1 MKKISTIV
9 SIFAFVAAAIGLIV
23 AAVYFLDRKF
33 GFFGCCDEEV
43 EDVDFVGEEYYA
55 EDLAEEE
62 PAVVVE
68 TAVEV
73 NAVEETAAEEA
84 SAEEQA

>member
-1 MKKISTIV
+1 MKKFSTII

-33 GFFGCCDEEV
+33 GFFSCCDEEV
-43 EDVDFVGEEYYA
+43 EDVDYVGEEYYA
-55 EDLAEEE
+55 EDLDEE

-68 TAVEV
+68 A
-73 NAVEETAAEEA
+73 APVEEAAEEA
-84 SAEEQA
+84 PAEEQA

>member
-1 MKKISTIV
+1 MKKFSTII

-62 PAVVVE
+62 PAVVAEAAPVE
-68 TAVEV
+68 A
-73 NAVEETAAEEA
+73 AAEEA

>member
-1 MKKISTIV
+1 MKKFSTII

-43 EDVDFVGEEYYA
+43 EDADFVGEEYYA
-55 EDLAEEE
+55 EELCEE
-62 PAVVVE
+62 PKVVAE
-68 TAVEV
+68 A
-73 NAVEETAAEEA
+73 APVEEAVAEEA
-84 SAEEQA
+84 PAEEQA

>member
-1 MKKISTIV
+1 MKKFSTII
-9 SIFAFVAAAIGLIV
+9 SIFVFVAAAIGLIV

-55 EDLAEEE
+55 EDLTEE
-62 PAVVVE
+62 PEVVAE
-68 TAVEV
+68 A
-73 NAVEETAAEEA
+73 APVEETVAEEA
-84 SAEEQA
+84 PAEEQA